1 MCVHVCMCVCVHMR
15 ECVCAYESVCVCRGR
30 DTFSDISECDEMS
43 QAFPTMLAYSNI
55 VGRLALLSLN
65 TKLISLVSHFIG
77 LGSS

>member
-1 MCVHVCMCVCVHMR
+1 MCV
-15 ECVCAYESVCVCRGR
+15 CVCAYESVCVHACV
-30 DTFSDISECDEMS
+30 DTLSDISEGDEMS